1 MRAVVDTNIL
11 VRALIKPNGTVGSV
25 LSLLRD
31 GRYVLLYSEQLLEEM
46 VDVLARPRLRNKY
59 PLSDETVE
67 ALLQLILLRGRK
79 VRPQR
84 EIRRCRDPKD
94 NMFLEVAAAGHAEI
108 IVSGDEDLLILNP
121 FEDIPIVPPRDF
133 LARLASSNS

>member
-11 VRALIKPNGTVGSV
+11 VRALIKPNGTVGPV

-31 GRYVLLYSEQLLEEM
+31 GRYVLLYSEQLLEEL
-46 VDVLARPRLRNKY
+46 VDLLARPRLRNKY

-67 ALLQLILLRGRK
+67 ASLQLILLRGEK
-79 VRPQR
+79 VCPQR
-84 EIRRCRDPKD
+84 EIRLCRDPKD
-94 NMFLEVAAAGHAEI
+94 DKFLEVAAAGQAAI

>member
-11 VRALIKPNGTVGSV
+11 VRALIKPNGTVGPV

-31 GRYVLLYSEQLLEEM
+31 GRYVLLYSEQLLEEL

-67 ALLQLILLRGRK
+67 AMLQLILLRGEK

-84 EIRRCRDPKD
+84 KIRLCRDPKD
-94 NMFLEVAAAGHAEI
+94 DMFLEVAMAGQAAI
-108 IVSGDEDLLILNP
+108 IVSGDEDLLTLNP
-121 FEDIPIVPPRDF
+121 FESIPIVPPRDF
-133 LARLASSNS
+133 LARLASSDS